1 MADSMSLNDVNS
13 MYFDV
18 LKEIGNIGAGN
29 ATTALAQMLGTKV
42 DMSVPQVSL
51 LEFKDVGAI
60 VGGEELIM
68 VGILLGVEGD
78 ITGSIMFMIEKEG
91 ARHLTNKLMMVMGA
105 SEPGE
110 DFNEM
115 ELSALREVGNI
126 ITGAYLNA
134 LSGLTNL
141 CIYPSTPDLTVDMA
155 GAILSVPAIQFGIQG
170 DQILLIKN
178 NFFDEVE
185 LDGFF
190 ILLPDVESYG
200 TILKALGI
208 SSL

>member
-1 MADSMSLNDVNS
+1 MAETMSLNDVNS

-51 LEFKDVGAI
+51 LDFKDVGAI

-91 ARHLTNKLMMVMGA
+91 ARHLTNKLMMGMGA

-208 SSL
+208 SAM

>member
-1 MADSMSLNDVNS
+1 MAETMSLNDVNS

-51 LEFKDVGAI
+51 LDFKDVGEI

-91 ARHLTNKLMMVMGA
+91 ARHLTNKLMMGMGA

-155 GAILSVPAIQFGIQG
+155 GAILGVPAIQFGIQG

>member
-51 LEFKDVGAI
+51 LDFKDVGAI

-91 ARHLTNKLMMVMGA
+91 ARHLTNKLMMGMGA